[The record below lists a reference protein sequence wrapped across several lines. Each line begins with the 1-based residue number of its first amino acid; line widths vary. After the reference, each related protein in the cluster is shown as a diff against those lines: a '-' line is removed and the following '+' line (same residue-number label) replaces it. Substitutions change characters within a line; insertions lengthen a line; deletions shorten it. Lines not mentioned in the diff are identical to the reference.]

1 MLSVTSTKHRR
12 TFHYLHRELCHEDK
26 PESVRARPHPPVQSR
41 MHAATHAAGEETQ
54 HTDRSFLLRDWLL
67 MRKEVHPLN
76 QQKF

>member
-1 MLSVTSTKHRR
+1 MLSVTSTKRR
-12 TFHYLHRELCHEDK
+12 RPFHYLRRELCHEDK

-54 HTDRSFLLRDWLL
+54 HTDRSFLLRDRRLI
-67 MRKEVHPLN
+67 RKEVHLY